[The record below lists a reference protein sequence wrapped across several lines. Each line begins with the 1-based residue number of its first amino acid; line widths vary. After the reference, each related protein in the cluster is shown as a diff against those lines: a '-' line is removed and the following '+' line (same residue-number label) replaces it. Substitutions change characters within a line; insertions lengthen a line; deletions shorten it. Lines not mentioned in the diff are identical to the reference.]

1 MGLFDGFGSGSV
13 MFPSQIP
20 DNQRH
25 DTNSTDEAAAD
36 LTDQDLED
44 ARKEEQLFN
53 YLHNTDK
60 YRKVTDKVGNEVL
73 MEGGGENLV
82 VDSLVGTNEQVSEQV
97 KEAEKKLIKKSDGK
111 KQPEF
116 KKQGGILRYPLEGMT
131 QHTDYLQ
138 IDIVEYKPV
147 GREKKMKER
156 GHSIPLSNEYMDT
169 KEGAKHAKNL
179 SSKKFVSQSSRYT
192 GEGFGFRRNTIN
204 NTSASRTRPFGLATR
219 PLINAGTILLP
230 VPSNVQDGNAVKYGD
245 SSLNGL
251 QAAGASAIMDVMR
264 TDVRQGWDA
273 ISGSV
278 SSGIANFQGQ
288 TKAGVGTLERAQSL
302 ALNKLTASALGIFGG
317 NVTTNQL
324 FARQTGE
331 IINPNMELLFD
342 GPTLRA
348 FKFQFKMTPRNAR
361 EAKQCRLIIRAFKR
375 NMAPRTGG
383 TSGDSNWFLKT
394 PNVFELRYRTGNK
407 DHPFLHKFK
416 QCFLTDVAVNYTGE
430 GVYSTYDDATPT
442 SMTLDLSFKE
452 LEPIYDTDY
461 DSPQGATAVGY

>member
-156 GHSIPLSNEYMDT
+156 RKYMKLKHS
-169 KEGAKHAKNL
+169 
-179 SSKKFVSQSSRYT
+179 
-192 GEGFGFRRNTIN
+192 
-204 NTSASRTRPFGLATR
+204 
-219 PLINAGTILLP
+219 
-230 VPSNVQDGNAVKYGD
+230 
-245 SSLNGL
+245 
-251 QAAGASAIMDVMR
+251 
-264 TDVRQGWDA
+264 
-273 ISGSV
+273 
-278 SSGIANFQGQ
+278 
-288 TKAGVGTLERAQSL
+288 
-302 ALNKLTASALGIFGG
+302 
-317 NVTTNQL
+317 L
-324 FARQTGE
+324 FH
-331 IINPNMELLFD
+331 F
-342 GPTLRA
+342 
-348 FKFQFKMTPRNAR
+348 F
-361 EAKQCRLIIRAFKR
+361 
-375 NMAPRTGG
+375 
-383 TSGDSNWFLKT
+383 
-394 PNVFELRYRTGNK
+394 
-407 DHPFLHKFK
+407 
-416 QCFLTDVAVNYTGE
+416 
-430 GVYSTYDDATPT
+430 
-442 SMTLDLSFKE
+442 
-452 LEPIYDTDY
+452 
-461 DSPQGATAVGY
+461 